1 MAGQN
6 TFKILLLFAF
16 LNGVTT
22 LIFTNTYK
30 KIHSNPFYLLT
41 EFQISRILIRIVLDL
56 LGISFHNMVVFG
68 LGKDLF

>member
-16 LNGVTT
+16 LNGVTA
-22 LIFTNTYK
+22 LIFTSTK
-30 KIHSNPFYLLT
+30 KIHLNPFYLLK

-68 LGKDLF
+68 LDI